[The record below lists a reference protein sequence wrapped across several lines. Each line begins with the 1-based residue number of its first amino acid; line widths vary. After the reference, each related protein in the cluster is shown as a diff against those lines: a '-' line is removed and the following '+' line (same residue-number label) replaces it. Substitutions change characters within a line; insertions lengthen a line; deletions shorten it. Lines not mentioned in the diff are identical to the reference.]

1 MTDTPSRGGFS
12 PAFGGCME
20 NRIKVWHV
28 GKAPQDEL
36 EEIDRC
42 KLCEI
47 MPELEQTCYATEYCH
62 RQIKMEFVDRKHGN
76 TD

>member
-1 MTDTPSRGGFS
+1 
-12 PAFGGCME
+12 ME
-20 NRIKVWHV
+20 NRIKVWHA

-62 RQIKMEFVDRKHGN
+62 RQIKMEFVEGKQ
-76 TD
+76 